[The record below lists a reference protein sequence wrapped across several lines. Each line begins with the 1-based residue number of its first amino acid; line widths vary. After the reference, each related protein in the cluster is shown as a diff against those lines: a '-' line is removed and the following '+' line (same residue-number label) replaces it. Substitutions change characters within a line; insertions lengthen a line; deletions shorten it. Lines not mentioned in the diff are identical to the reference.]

1 MSFKGSSPLARG
13 GRPTGRRAPARP
25 GLIPARAGRTGANG
39 AATGPTEGSSPLAR
53 GGPGR
58 QRTGPRPLGLIPARA
73 GRTGSSANRAATS
86 GAHPRSRGADVG
98 PLVGSSSW
106 WGSSPLAR
114 GGLGRRRGGG
124 GRRGLIPARAG
135 RTSKGADIASTHGA
149 HPRSRGADRP
159 TARTRVPHSGSS
171 PLARGGPPIPSTVT
185 SQSGLIPTRAGRT
198 RWPNLRR
205 WCSRA
210 HPRSRGA
217 DHDSSQGDEQLWGS
231 SPLAR
236 GGRHERTP
244 CAVNAG
250 LIPARAG
257 RTSAPPRATGTS
269 RAHPRSRGA
278 DECTAEGDRH
288 KQGSSPL
295 ARGGPDLQAGD
306 RIVSGLIPARAG
318 RTGLDRVSRQVQRAH
333 PRSRGADSLS
343 VHARGVPE
351 GSSPLARGG
360 RGRHQ
365 GRDLPLGLIPARAG
379 RTGRE
384 VACAE
389 LSGAHPR
396 SRGADSTVIAVLDS
410 EQGSSPLARGG
421 L

>member
-1 MSFKGSSPLARG
+1 MPGPKQAVRATGSSPLARG
-13 GRPTGRRAPARP
+13 GPSTDTPRGVIQ
-25 GLIPARAGRTGANG
+25 GLIPARAGRTADRSPCSSATWAHPRSRGADRRKRRRHR
-39 AATGPTEGSSPLAR
+39 ADR
-53 GGPGR
+53 
-58 QRTGPRPLGLIPARA
+58 GLIPARA

-217 DHDSSQGDEQLWGS
+217 DPTYRPGIASSVGS

-236 GGRHERTP
+236 GGQAWIGSAARYR
-244 CAVNAG
+244 G

-257 RTSAPPRATGTS
+257 RT
-269 RAHPRSRGA
+269 
-278 DECTAEGDRH
+278 
-288 KQGSSPL
+288 
-295 ARGGPDLQAGD
+295 RGGSPRVG
-306 RIVSGLIPARAG
+306 G
-318 RTGLDRVSRQVQRAH
+318 RRAH